1 MEETIRT
8 ESGGAGWLL
17 TKQAAE
23 GILVILL
30 GAALLISQV
39 FSSMPENRMGE
50 EQFRNADIV
59 GSKLHAWNPDSSNG
73 AAGDGEYLILKK
85 LLLEERSA
93 PKLCLTER
101 AVPEQT
107 LILPDVSEGNVWDA
121 ETCPPAI
128 PDIVEQEPGIKDRT
142 YGNQYVWKP
151 GEPGNPSDSG
161 TLAEPVVPGNP
172 SGIGNAAEPVIPGN
186 PSGGGTLVE
195 PTVPGNSVGGGAAVE
210 PVVPGKPSGD
220 GTLVEPTVPGNSVG
234 GGAAVEPSVPGSP
247 SGDGTLVEP
256 TVPGNSVG
264 GGAAAEPSVPGS
276 PSGDGTL
283 VEPTV
288 PGNSAGGGV
297 AVEPTVPENPSGG
310 GTVVEPS
317 VPGNPSGDGTVM
329 EPTVPEN
336 PSGGGTA
343 VEPSV
348 PGNPSG
354 DGTVMEPTVPDI
366 PSEGGTVVE
375 PSVPGNPSGDG
386 TVVDPAEPEGPIA
399 GGIVEPSVPEN
410 PSGGGTAADPSVP
423 DTGEG
428 DKEEQPSVSCFLL
441 DEMGMLYGFLPEYAE
456 IPDGCLT
463 LPAECTGIRRGAFSG
478 CGAGI
483 LELYIPAGA
492 VTIEEGALADLV
504 SLEWI
509 DVESGNSG
517 CVSDSGVLFDST
529 MSVLLAF
536 PSAWMDIYSVPSYVT
551 RIADRAFDGTS
562 LYRLDLRECS
572 ALSFGENVFGSSGGC
587 GIEVAVRESELA
599 LYAEILSGYAVTLTK

>member
-8 ESGGAGWLL
+8 GSGGAGWLL

-30 GAALLISQV
+30 GVALLISQV

-50 EQFRNADIV
+50 EQFRNVDIV
-59 GSKLHAWNPDSSNG
+59 GSKIHAWNPDGSNG

-107 LILPDVSEGNVWDA
+107 LVLPDVSEGNVWDA
-121 ETCPPAI
+121 GTCPPAI
-128 PDIVEQEPGIKDRT
+128 PDIVEQEPGIKDRS

-256 TVPGNSVG
+256 TVPGKT
-264 GGAAAEPSVPGS
+264 
-276 PSGDGTL
+276 SGDGPL

-288 PGNSAGGGV
+288 PGNSVGGG
-297 AVEPTVPENPSGG
+297 ATVEPTVPENPSGG
-310 GTVVEPS
+310 GTV
-317 VPGNPSGDGTVM
+317 
-329 EPTVPEN
+329 
-336 PSGGGTA
+336 

-562 LYRLDLRECS
+562 IYRLDLRECS

-587 GIEVAVRESELA
+587 GIEVAVREPELA

>member
-30 GAALLISQV
+30 GVALLISQV

-50 EQFRNADIV
+50 EQFRNVDIV
-59 GSKLHAWNPDSSNG
+59 GSKIHAWNPDGSNG

-107 LILPDVSEGNVWDA
+107 LVLPDVSEGNVWDA
-121 ETCPPAI
+121 GTCPPAI
-128 PDIVEQEPGIKDRT
+128 PDIVEQEPGIKDRS

-210 PVVPGKPSGD
+210 P
-220 GTLVEPTVPGNSVG
+220 
-234 GGAAVEPSVPGSP
+234 SVPGSP

-264 GGAAAEPSVPGS
+264 GGAAAEPSVPGKT
-276 PSGDGTL
+276 SGDGPL

-288 PGNSAGGGV
+288 PGNSVGGG
-297 AVEPTVPENPSGG
+297 ATVEPTVPENPSGG

-536 PSAWMDIYSVPSYVT
+536 PPAWMDIYSVPSYVT

-562 LYRLDLRECS
+562 IYRLDLRECS

-587 GIEVAVRESELA
+587 GIEVAVREPELA

>member
-30 GAALLISQV
+30 GVALLISQV
-39 FSSMPENRMGE
+39 FSSMPKNRMGE
-50 EQFRNADIV
+50 EQFRNVDIV
-59 GSKLHAWNPDSSNG
+59 GSKIHAWNPDGSNG

-107 LILPDVSEGNVWDA
+107 LVLPDVSEGNVWDA
-121 ETCPPAI
+121 GTCPTAI
-128 PDIVEQEPGIKDRT
+128 PDIVEQEPGIKDRS

-172 SGIGNAAEPVIPGN
+172 SG
-186 PSGGGTLVE
+186 GGTLVE
-195 PTVPGNSVGGGAAVE
+195 PTVPGNSVGGGAAV
-210 PVVPGKPSGD
+210 
-220 GTLVEPTVPGNSVG
+220 
-234 GGAAVEPSVPGSP
+234 
-247 SGDGTLVEP
+247 
-256 TVPGNSVG
+256 
-264 GGAAAEPSVPGS
+264 EPSVPGS

-310 GTVVEPS
+310 GTV
-317 VPGNPSGDGTVM
+317 
-329 EPTVPEN
+329 
-336 PSGGGTA
+336 

-536 PSAWMDIYSVPSYVT
+536 PPAWMDIYSVPSYVT

-562 LYRLDLRECS
+562 IYRLDLRECS

-587 GIEVAVRESELA
+587 GIEVAVREPELA
-599 LYAEILSGYAVTLTK
+599 LYTEILSGYAVTLMK

>member
-30 GAALLISQV
+30 GVALLISQV
-39 FSSMPENRMGE
+39 FSSMPKNRMGE
-50 EQFRNADIV
+50 EQFRNVDIV
-59 GSKLHAWNPDSSNG
+59 GSKIHAWNPDGSNG

-107 LILPDVSEGNVWDA
+107 LVLPDVSEGNVWDA
-121 ETCPPAI
+121 GTCPTAI
-128 PDIVEQEPGIKDRT
+128 PDIVEQEPGIKDRS

-161 TLAEPVVPGNP
+161 TLAEPVV
-172 SGIGNAAEPVIPGN
+172 PGN

-256 TVPGNSVG
+256 TVPGNS
-264 GGAAAEPSVPGS
+264 
-276 PSGDGTL
+276 
-283 VEPTV
+283 
-288 PGNSAGGGV
+288 AGGGV

-310 GTVVEPS
+310 GTV
-317 VPGNPSGDGTVM
+317 
-329 EPTVPEN
+329 
-336 PSGGGTA
+336 

-536 PSAWMDIYSVPSYVT
+536 PPAWMDIYSVPSYVT

-562 LYRLDLRECS
+562 IYRLDLRECS

-587 GIEVAVRESELA
+587 GIEVAVREPELA
-599 LYAEILSGYAVTLTK
+599 LYTEILSGYAVTLMK

>member
-234 GGAAVEPSVPGSP
+234 GGAAV
-247 SGDGTLVEP
+247 
-256 TVPGNSVG
+256 
-264 GGAAAEPSVPGS
+264 EPSVPGS

>member
-8 ESGGAGWLL
+8 GSGGAGWLL

-30 GAALLISQV
+30 GVALLISQV

-50 EQFRNADIV
+50 EQFRNVDIV
-59 GSKLHAWNPDSSNG
+59 GSKIHAWNPDGSNG

-107 LILPDVSEGNVWDA
+107 LVLPDVSEGNVWDA
-121 ETCPPAI
+121 GTCPPAI

-186 PSGGGTLVE
+186 PSGGRTLVE
-195 PTVPGNSVGGGAAVE
+195 PTVPGNSVGGGAAV
-210 PVVPGKPSGD
+210 
-220 GTLVEPTVPGNSVG
+220 
-234 GGAAVEPSVPGSP
+234 
-247 SGDGTLVEP
+247 
-256 TVPGNSVG
+256 
-264 GGAAAEPSVPGS
+264 EPSVPGS

-536 PSAWMDIYSVPSYVT
+536 PPAWMDIYSVPSYVT

-562 LYRLDLRECS
+562 IYRLDLRECS

-587 GIEVAVRESELA
+587 GIEVAVREPELA

>member
-1 MEETIRT
+1 M
-8 ESGGAGWLL
+8 
-17 TKQAAE
+17 
-23 GILVILL
+23 
-30 GAALLISQV
+30 
-39 FSSMPENRMGE
+39 
-50 EQFRNADIV
+50 
-59 GSKLHAWNPDSSNG
+59 
-73 AAGDGEYLILKK
+73 
-85 LLLEERSA
+85 
-93 PKLCLTER
+93 
-101 AVPEQT
+101 
-107 LILPDVSEGNVWDA
+107 
-121 ETCPPAI
+121 
-128 PDIVEQEPGIKDRT
+128 
-142 YGNQYVWKP
+142 
-151 GEPGNPSDSG
+151 
-161 TLAEPVVPGNP
+161 
-172 SGIGNAAEPVIPGN
+172 
-186 PSGGGTLVE
+186 
-195 PTVPGNSVGGGAAVE
+195 
-210 PVVPGKPSGD
+210 
-220 GTLVEPTVPGNSVG
+220 
-234 GGAAVEPSVPGSP
+234 
-247 SGDGTLVEP
+247 
-256 TVPGNSVG
+256 
-264 GGAAAEPSVPGS
+264 
-276 PSGDGTL
+276 
-283 VEPTV
+283 
-288 PGNSAGGGV
+288 
-297 AVEPTVPENPSGG
+297 EPTVPENPSGG
-310 GTVVEPS
+310 GTV
-317 VPGNPSGDGTVM
+317 
-329 EPTVPEN
+329 
-336 PSGGGTA
+336 

-441 DEMGMLYGFLPEYAE
+441 DEMGMLYGFLPEYAK
-456 IPDGCLT
+456 IPDGCLS

-536 PSAWMDIYSVPSYVT
+536 PPAWMDIYSVPSYVT

-562 LYRLDLRECS
+562 IYRLDLRECS

-587 GIEVAVRESELA
+587 GIEVAVREPELA

>member
-8 ESGGAGWLL
+8 ESGGAGWLF

-30 GAALLISQV
+30 GAALFISQV
-39 FSSMPENRMGE
+39 FSDMQESRMREG
-50 EQFRNADIV
+50 QFRNVDIV
-59 GSKLHAWNPDSSNG
+59 GSKIHAWNPDGSNK
-73 AAGDGEYLILKK
+73 AAGDKEYLILKK

-93 PKLCLTER
+93 PKLRLTEK

-107 LILPDVSEGNVWDA
+107 LVLPDVSDGNVWDA
-121 ETCPPAI
+121 VQENLAEIEFRNGEALITDQGETEGDLMKGWMENAGTYHPAV
-128 PDIVEQEPGIKDRT
+128 PDIAEQG
-142 YGNQYVWKP
+142 
-151 GEPGNPSDSG
+151 
-161 TLAEPVVPGNP
+161 
-172 SGIGNAAEPVIPGN
+172 IPGN
-186 PSGGGTLVE
+186 LSGGGTLVE
-195 PTVPGNSVGGGAAVE
+195 PAVPGNPGGSGTAVE
-210 PVVPGKPSGD
+210 SVVPGNPSGDGTLIEPPFPGNPSGD
-220 GTLVEPTVPGNSVG
+220 GTLVEPTVPGNSTG
-234 GGAAVEPSVPGSP
+234 GGAAVEPSVPGNP
-247 SGDGTLVEP
+247 SEDGTLADSPFPGNPSGGGTVMEP
-256 TVPGNSVG
+256 TVPGKPVE
-264 GGAAAEPSVPGS
+264 GGAAVEPS
-276 PSGDGTL
+276 
-283 VEPTV
+283 
-288 PGNSAGGGV
+288 
-297 AVEPTVPENPSGG
+297 VPENPSGG
-310 GTVVEPS
+310 GTVVDSS

-336 PSGGGTA
+336 PSEEGSL
-343 VEPSV
+343 VDPSV
-348 PGNPSG
+348 PGNS
-354 DGTVMEPTVPDI
+354 
-366 PSEGGTVVE
+366 
-375 PSVPGNPSGDG
+375 SGDG
-386 TVVDPAEPEGPIA
+386 TVVDPADTEEPIG

-410 PSGGGTAADPSVP
+410 PSEGGTTADPSVP

-428 DKEEQPSVSCFLL
+428 DKEEQPLVSCFLL

-478 CGAGI
+478 GGAGI

-562 LYRLDLRECS
+562 IYRLDLRECS
-572 ALSFGENVFGSSGGC
+572 TLSFGENVFGSSGGC
-587 GIEVAVRESELA
+587 GIEVAVRDPELA

>member
-8 ESGGAGWLL
+8 GSGGAGWLL

-107 LILPDVSEGNVWDA
+107 LVLPDVSEGNVWDA
-121 ETCPPAI
+121 GTCPPAI
-128 PDIVEQEPGIKDRT
+128 PDIVEQEPGIKDRS

-186 PSGGGTLVE
+186 PSGGRTLVE
-195 PTVPGNSVGGGAAVE
+195 PTVPGNSVGEGAAVE

-256 TVPGNSVG
+256 TVPGNS
-264 GGAAAEPSVPGS
+264 
-276 PSGDGTL
+276 
-283 VEPTV
+283 
-288 PGNSAGGGV
+288 AGGGV

-310 GTVVEPS
+310 GTV
-317 VPGNPSGDGTVM
+317 
-329 EPTVPEN
+329 
-336 PSGGGTA
+336 

-536 PSAWMDIYSVPSYVT
+536 PPAWMDIYSVPSYVT

-562 LYRLDLRECS
+562 IYRLDLRECS

-587 GIEVAVRESELA
+587 GIEVAVREPELA

>member
-50 EQFRNADIV
+50 EQFRDADIV

-186 PSGGGTLVE
+186 PSGGGILAE
-195 PTVPGNSVGGGAAVE
+195 PTVPGNSVGEGAAVE

-264 GGAAAEPSVPGS
+264 GGAAAEPSVPGK

-288 PGNSAGGGV
+288 PGNSVGGG
-297 AVEPTVPENPSGG
+297 AAMEPTVPENPSGG
-310 GTVVEPS
+310 GTV
-317 VPGNPSGDGTVM
+317 
-329 EPTVPEN
+329 
-336 PSGGGTA
+336 

-536 PSAWMDIYSVPSYVT
+536 PPAWMDIYSVPSYVT

-562 LYRLDLRECS
+562 IYRLDLRECS

>member
-8 ESGGAGWLL
+8 GSGGAGWLL

-30 GAALLISQV
+30 GVALLISQV

-50 EQFRNADIV
+50 EQFRNVDIV
-59 GSKLHAWNPDSSNG
+59 GSKIHAWNPDGSNG

-107 LILPDVSEGNVWDA
+107 LVLPDVSEGNVWDA
-121 ETCPPAI
+121 GTCPPAI
-128 PDIVEQEPGIKDRT
+128 PDIVEQEPGIKDRS

-247 SGDGTLVEP
+247 SGVGTLVEP

-264 GGAAAEPSVPGS
+264 GGAAAEPSVPGKT
-276 PSGDGTL
+276 SGDGPL

-288 PGNSAGGGV
+288 PGNSVGGG
-297 AVEPTVPENPSGG
+297 ATVEPTVPENPSGG
-310 GTVVEPS
+310 GTV
-317 VPGNPSGDGTVM
+317 
-329 EPTVPEN
+329 
-336 PSGGGTA
+336 

-536 PSAWMDIYSVPSYVT
+536 PPAWMDIYSVPSYVT

-562 LYRLDLRECS
+562 IYRLDLRECS

-587 GIEVAVRESELA
+587 GIEVAVREPELA

>member
-30 GAALLISQV
+30 GVALLISQV
-39 FSSMPENRMGE
+39 FSSMPKNRMGE
-50 EQFRNADIV
+50 EQFRNVDIV
-59 GSKLHAWNPDSSNG
+59 GSKIHAWNPDGSNG

-107 LILPDVSEGNVWDA
+107 LVLPDVSEGNVWDA
-121 ETCPPAI
+121 GTCPTAI
-128 PDIVEQEPGIKDRT
+128 PDIVEQEPGIKDRS

-161 TLAEPVVPGNP
+161 TLAEPVV
-172 SGIGNAAEPVIPGN
+172 PGN

-234 GGAAVEPSVPGSP
+234 GGAAV
-247 SGDGTLVEP
+247 
-256 TVPGNSVG
+256 
-264 GGAAAEPSVPGS
+264 EPSVPGS

-536 PSAWMDIYSVPSYVT
+536 PPAWMDIYSVPSYVT

-562 LYRLDLRECS
+562 IYRLDLRECS

-587 GIEVAVRESELA
+587 GIEVAVREPELA
-599 LYAEILSGYAVTLTK
+599 LYTEILSGYAVTLMK

>member
-30 GAALLISQV
+30 GVALLISQV

-50 EQFRNADIV
+50 EQFRNVDIV
-59 GSKLHAWNPDSSNG
+59 GSKIHAWNPDGSNG

-107 LILPDVSEGNVWDA
+107 LVLPDVSEGNVWDA
-121 ETCPPAI
+121 GTCPPAI
-128 PDIVEQEPGIKDRT
+128 PDIVEQEPGIKDKS

-151 GEPGNPSDSG
+151 GEPGNLSDSG

-186 PSGGGTLVE
+186 PSGGGILAE
-195 PTVPGNSVGGGAAVE
+195 PTVPGNSVGEGAAVE

-264 GGAAAEPSVPGS
+264 GGAAAEPSVPGK

-283 VEPTV
+283 IEPTV
-288 PGNSAGGGV
+288 PGNSVGGG
-297 AVEPTVPENPSGG
+297 AAMEPTVPENPSGG
-310 GTVVEPS
+310 GTV
-317 VPGNPSGDGTVM
+317 
-329 EPTVPEN
+329 
-336 PSGGGTA
+336 

-536 PSAWMDIYSVPSYVT
+536 PPAWMDIYSVPSYVT

-562 LYRLDLRECS
+562 IYRLDLRECS

>member
-8 ESGGAGWLL
+8 ESGGAGWLF

-30 GAALLISQV
+30 GAALFISQV
-39 FSSMPENRMGE
+39 FSDMQESRMREG
-50 EQFRNADIV
+50 QFRNVDIV
-59 GSKLHAWNPDSSNG
+59 GSKIHAWNPDGSNK
-73 AAGDGEYLILKK
+73 AAGDKEYLILKK

-93 PKLCLTER
+93 PKLRLTEK

-107 LILPDVSEGNVWDA
+107 LVLPDVSDGNVWDA
-121 ETCPPAI
+121 VQENLAEIEFRNGEALITDQGETEGDLMKGWMENAGTYHPAV
-128 PDIVEQEPGIKDRT
+128 PDIAEQG
-142 YGNQYVWKP
+142 
-151 GEPGNPSDSG
+151 
-161 TLAEPVVPGNP
+161 
-172 SGIGNAAEPVIPGN
+172 IPGN
-186 PSGGGTLVE
+186 LSGGGTLVE
-195 PTVPGNSVGGGAAVE
+195 PAVPGNPGGSGTAVE
-210 PVVPGKPSGD
+210 SVVPGNPSGDGTLIEPPFPGNPSGD
-220 GTLVEPTVPGNSVG
+220 GTLVEPTVPGNSTG
-234 GGAAVEPSVPGSP
+234 GGAAVEPSVPGNP
-247 SGDGTLVEP
+247 SEDGTL
-256 TVPGNSVG
+256 
-264 GGAAAEPSVPGS
+264 ADS
-276 PSGDGTL
+276 PF
-283 VEPTV
+283 
-288 PGNSAGGGV
+288 
-297 AVEPTVPENPSGG
+297 
-310 GTVVEPS
+310 
-317 VPGNPSGDGTVM
+317 PGNPSGGGTVM

-336 PSGGGTA
+336 PSEEGSL
-343 VEPSV
+343 VDPSV
-348 PGNPSG
+348 PGNS
-354 DGTVMEPTVPDI
+354 
-366 PSEGGTVVE
+366 
-375 PSVPGNPSGDG
+375 SGDG
-386 TVVDPAEPEGPIA
+386 TVVDPADTEEPIG

-410 PSGGGTAADPSVP
+410 PSEGGTTADPSVP

-428 DKEEQPSVSCFLL
+428 DKEEQPLVSCFLL

-478 CGAGI
+478 GGAGI

-562 LYRLDLRECS
+562 IYRLDLRECS
-572 ALSFGENVFGSSGGC
+572 TLSFGENVFGSSGGC
-587 GIEVAVRESELA
+587 GIEVAVRDPELA

>member
-30 GAALLISQV
+30 GVALLISQV

-50 EQFRNADIV
+50 EQFRNVDIV
-59 GSKLHAWNPDSSNG
+59 GSKIHAWNPDGSNG

-107 LILPDVSEGNVWDA
+107 LVLPDVSEGNVWDA
-121 ETCPPAI
+121 GTCPPAI
-128 PDIVEQEPGIKDRT
+128 PDIVEQEPGIKDRS

-210 PVVPGKPSGD
+210 P
-220 GTLVEPTVPGNSVG
+220 
-234 GGAAVEPSVPGSP
+234 SVPGSP

-264 GGAAAEPSVPGS
+264 GGAAAEPSVPGKT
-276 PSGDGTL
+276 SGDGPL

-288 PGNSAGGGV
+288 PGNSVGGG
-297 AVEPTVPENPSGG
+297 ATVEPTVPENPSGG
-310 GTVVEPS
+310 GTV
-317 VPGNPSGDGTVM
+317 
-329 EPTVPEN
+329 
-336 PSGGGTA
+336 

-536 PSAWMDIYSVPSYVT
+536 PPAWMDIYSVPSYVT

-562 LYRLDLRECS
+562 IYRLDLRECS

-587 GIEVAVRESELA
+587 GIEVAVREPELA

>member
-8 ESGGAGWLL
+8 GSGGAGWLL

-30 GAALLISQV
+30 GVALLISQV

-50 EQFRNADIV
+50 EQFRNVDIV
-59 GSKLHAWNPDSSNG
+59 GSKIHAWNPDGSNG

-107 LILPDVSEGNVWDA
+107 LVLPDVSEGNVWDA
-121 ETCPPAI
+121 GTCPPAI
-128 PDIVEQEPGIKDRT
+128 PDIVEQEPGIKDRS

-264 GGAAAEPSVPGS
+264 GGAAAEPSVPGKT
-276 PSGDGTL
+276 SGDGPL

-288 PGNSAGGGV
+288 PGNSVGGG
-297 AVEPTVPENPSGG
+297 ATVEPTVPENPSGG
-310 GTVVEPS
+310 GTV
-317 VPGNPSGDGTVM
+317 
-329 EPTVPEN
+329 
-336 PSGGGTA
+336 

-562 LYRLDLRECS
+562 IYRLDLRECS

-587 GIEVAVRESELA
+587 GIEVAVREPELA
-599 LYAEILSGYAVTLTK
+599 LYTEILSGYAVTLTK